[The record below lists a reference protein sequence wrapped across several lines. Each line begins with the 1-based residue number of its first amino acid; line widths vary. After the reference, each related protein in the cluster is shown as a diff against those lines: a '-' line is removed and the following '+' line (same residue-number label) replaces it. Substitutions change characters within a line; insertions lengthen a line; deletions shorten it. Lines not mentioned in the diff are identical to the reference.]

1 MNNFKMTFLISKL
14 TLIFAAVLCIGACS
28 CQNTMNIPTNH
39 SPIIVA
45 HRGGA
50 GLGMENSLSCIE
62 KGIQAGADMV
72 EIDIHLTAD
81 NQLVVCHDQ
90 TINRTT
96 NGKGKIEKMTLPE
109 IQQYRLL
116 DEEGQPSDETL
127 PTLGQVLALCKGR
140 CNILLEIKK
149 RKDQYVGIEALA
161 DSLVKQYEM
170 QNQVVFQSFNDD
182 VLFKLHALDPS
193 LRLEKLLF
201 YKAGNLVFDGTFTS
215 YSAEKYGFVASF
227 NIMNAFASRKFIRKM
242 HEAGKEVKVWT
253 VDKPKRVPESVD
265 GIITNRPDLF

>member
-1 MNNFKMTFLISKL
+1 MSFLNSKL
-14 TLIFAAVLCIGACS
+14 TLIFAAVLCVSACS
-28 CQNTMNIPTNH
+28 CQKTMNQPVNH

-50 GLGMENSLSCIE
+50 ALGMENSLSCIA
-62 KGIQAGADMV
+62 KGIASGADMV

-96 NGKGKIEKMTLPE
+96 NGKGKIEKMTLAE

-116 DEEGQPSDETL
+116 DANGQPSDETI
-127 PTLGQVLALCKGR
+127 PTLEQVLALCKDR
-140 CNILLEIKK
+140 CRILLEIKK

-161 DSLVKQYEM
+161 DSLVKQYGM
-170 QNQVVFQSFNDD
+170 QNDVVFQSFNDD
-182 VLFKLHALDPS
+182 VLFKLHELDPT

-201 YKAGNLVFDGTFTS
+201 YKAGSLLFDGTFTT
-215 YSAEKYGFVASF
+215 YSAEKYDFVTSF
-227 NIMNAFASRKFIRKM
+227 NILNAFATQRFVRKM

-253 VDKPKRVPESVD
+253 VNKPKRAAKGVD
-265 GIITNRPDLF
+265 GIITNRPDLFQKM

>member
-1 MNNFKMTFLISKL
+1 M
-14 TLIFAAVLCIGACS
+14 
-28 CQNTMNIPTNH
+28 
-39 SPIIVA
+39 
-45 HRGGA
+45 
-50 GLGMENSLSCIE
+50 
-62 KGIQAGADMV
+62 
-72 EIDIHLTAD
+72 
-81 NQLVVCHDQ
+81 CHDP

-96 NGKGKIEKMTLPE
+96 NGKGKIEKMTLAE

-116 DEEGQPSDETL
+116 DDAGQPSDETL
-127 PTLGQVLALCKGR
+127 PTLGQVLALCKDR

-149 RKDQYVGIEALA
+149 QKDQYVGIEALA

-201 YKAGNLVFDGTFTS
+201 YKAGSLVFDGTFTS
-215 YSAEKYGFVASF
+215 YSAEKYAFVASF
-227 NIMNAFASRKFIRKM
+227 NVMNAFATKKFIRKM
-242 HEAGKEVKVWT
+242 HKAGKEVKVWT
-253 VDKPKRVPESVD
+253 VNKPKRVPEGVD